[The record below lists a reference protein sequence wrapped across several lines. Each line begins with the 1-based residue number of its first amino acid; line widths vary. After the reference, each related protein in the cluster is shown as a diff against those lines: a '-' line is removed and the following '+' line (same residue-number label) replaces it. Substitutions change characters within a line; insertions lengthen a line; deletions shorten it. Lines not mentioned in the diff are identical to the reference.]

1 MSLNKNF
8 SRRSFVKK
16 TFEGS
21 LFSIIA
27 SNSINTFANRSIFDE
42 GIKSIKPLIIGIIG
56 AENSHTAAFGKL
68 FNIDKLFPGVS
79 VKYVWGE
86 TENFARIAMKK
97 GNIPIMVNDP
107 IEMLGKID
115 ALIVDHRH
123 GKYHLDAAL
132 PFLEQGIP
140 MFIDK
145 PFCYRKEKG
154 EKFLA
159 LARKSNTPVTSYSS
173 VANSFSTIDIK
184 RQINKMGKIKRVISY
199 GPIDLESKYGG
210 VFFYGPHLIEPLIYI
225 FDNKVV
231 KVRVNKIDK
240 TGNANMIFDDGMMV
254 TIIFSKKNRGW
265 QTFVESDNGFV
276 EVKPN
281 INKKTPTKSDIDMV
295 NMFRTGKEP
304 RDHKNILHGVAI
316 LEALEKSA
324 ISEAWEDVNL

>member
-21 LFSIIA
+21 LFSIMA
-27 SNSINTFANRSIFDE
+27 SFSINTFANRSIFDE
-42 GIKSIKPLIIGIIG
+42 DIKNTKPLIIGIIG

-97 GNIPIMVNDP
+97 GNIPNMVNDP
-107 IEMLGKID
+107 NEMLGKID

-132 PFLEQGIP
+132 PFLEEGIP

-173 VANSFSTIDIK
+173 VANSFSTMDIK

-225 FDNKVV
+225 FENKVV
-231 KVRVNKIDK
+231 KVKVNKIDK

-281 INKKTPTKSDIDMV
+281 ISKKTPTKSDIDMV

-324 ISEAWEDVNL
+324 ISEA

>member
-132 PFLEQGIP
+132 PFLEEGIP

-173 VANSFSTIDIK
+173 VANSFSTMDIK

>member
-21 LFSIIA
+21 LFSIMA
-27 SNSINTFANRSIFDE
+27 SFSINTFANRSIFDE
-42 GIKSIKPLIIGIIG
+42 DIKNTKPLIIGIIG

-97 GNIPIMVNDP
+97 GNIPNMVNDP
-107 IEMLGKID
+107 NEMLGKID

-132 PFLEQGIP
+132 PFLEEGIP

-173 VANSFSTIDIK
+173 VANSFSTMDIK

-281 INKKTPTKSDIDMV
+281 ISKKTPTKSDIDMV

-324 ISEAWEDVNL
+324 ISEAWENVI

>member
-1 MSLNKNF
+1 MSLNKKF

-21 LFSIIA
+21 IFSIIA

-97 GNIPIMVNDP
+97 GNIPNMVNDP
-107 IEMLGKID
+107 NEMLGKID

-132 PFLEQGIP
+132 PFLEERIP

-173 VANSFSTIDIK
+173 VANSFSTMDIK

-225 FDNKVV
+225 FENKVV
-231 KVRVNKIDK
+231 KVKVNKIDK

-324 ISEAWEDVNL
+324 ISEAWENVIL

>member
-21 LFSIIA
+21 LFSIMA
-27 SNSINTFANRSIFDE
+27 SYSINTFANQSIFDE

-97 GNIPIMVNDP
+97 GNIPNMVNDP
-107 IEMLGKID
+107 NEMLGKID

-132 PFLEQGIP
+132 PFLEERIP

-159 LARKSNTPVTSYSS
+159 LARKSYTPVTSYSS
-173 VANSFSTIDIK
+173 VANSFSTMDIK

-240 TGNANMIFDDGMMV
+240 TGNASMIFDNGMMV

-265 QTFVESDNGFV
+265 QTFVESDNGFM

-324 ISEAWEDVNL
+324 ISEA

>member
-21 LFSIIA
+21 LFSIMA
-27 SNSINTFANRSIFDE
+27 SYSINTFANRSIFDK
-42 GIKSIKPLIIGIIG
+42 GIKNTKPLIIGIIG

-68 FNIDKLFPGVS
+68 FNIDKLFPGLS

-97 GNIPIMVNDP
+97 GNIPNMVNDP
-107 IEMLGKID
+107 NEMLGKID

-132 PFLEQGIP
+132 PFLEEGIP

-173 VANSFSTIDIK
+173 VANSFSTMDIK

-225 FDNKVV
+225 FENKVV
-231 KVRVNKIDK
+231 KVKVNKIDK

-324 ISEAWEDVNL
+324 ISEAWENVI

>member
-16 TFEGS
+16 TFEGG

-173 VANSFSTIDIK
+173 VANSFSTMDIK

-324 ISEAWEDVNL
+324 ISEAWENVI

>member
-27 SNSINTFANRSIFDE
+27 SNSINTFANRSIFGE
-42 GIKSIKPLIIGIIG
+42 GIKSIKPLIIGIVG

-86 TENFARIAMKK
+86 TEDFARIAMKK
-97 GNIPIMVNDP
+97 GNIPVMVNDP

-132 PFLEQGIP
+132 PFLEEGIP

-173 VANSFSTIDIK
+173 VANSFSTMDIK

-225 FDNKVV
+225 FENKVV
-231 KVRVNKIDK
+231 KVKVNKIDK

-324 ISEAWEDVNL
+324 ISEAWENVI

>member
-21 LFSIIA
+21 LFSIMA
-27 SNSINTFANRSIFDE
+27 SYSINTFANRSIFDE
-42 GIKSIKPLIIGIIG
+42 GIKNTKPLIIGIIG

-97 GNIPIMVNDP
+97 GNIPNMVNDP
-107 IEMLGKID
+107 NEMLGKID

-132 PFLEQGIP
+132 PFLKQGIP

-173 VANSFSTIDIK
+173 VANSFSTMDIK

-225 FDNKVV
+225 FENKVV
-231 KVRVNKIDK
+231 KVKVNKIDK
-240 TGNANMIFDDGMMV
+240 TGNANMIFDNGMMV

-281 INKKTPTKSDIDMV
+281 ISKKTPAKSDIDMV

-324 ISEAWEDVNL
+324 ISEAWENVI

>member
-21 LFSIIA
+21 LFSIMA
-27 SNSINTFANRSIFDE
+27 SYSINTFANQSIFDE

-97 GNIPIMVNDP
+97 GNIPNMVNDP
-107 IEMLGKID
+107 NEMLGKID

-132 PFLEQGIP
+132 PFLEERIP

-159 LARKSNTPVTSYSS
+159 LARKSYTPVTSYSS
-173 VANSFSTIDIK
+173 VANSFSTMDIK

-240 TGNANMIFDDGMMV
+240 TGNASMIFDNGMMV

-265 QTFVESDNGFV
+265 QTFVELESGFV
-276 EVKPN
+276 EVKSK
-281 INKKTPTKSDIDMV
+281 INKKIPGKNDIDMI

-304 RDHKNILHGVAI
+304 REHSHILHGVAI
-316 LEALEKSA
+316 LEALEKSV
-324 ISEAWEDVNL
+324 ISGAWEKVI

>member
-173 VANSFSTIDIK
+173 VANSFSTMDIK

>member
-42 GIKSIKPLIIGIIG
+42 GIKSIKPFIIGIIG

-97 GNIPIMVNDP
+97 GNIPNMVNDP
-107 IEMLGKID
+107 NEMLGKID

-132 PFLEQGIP
+132 PFLEEGIP

-173 VANSFSTIDIK
+173 VANSFSTMDIK

>member
-1 MSLNKNF
+1 MSFNKNF

-21 LFSIIA
+21 LFSIMA
-27 SNSINTFANRSIFDE
+27 SYSINTFANLSIFDE
-42 GIKSIKPLIIGIIG
+42 GIKNTKPLIIGIIG

-97 GNIPIMVNDP
+97 GNIPNMVNDP
-107 IEMLGKID
+107 NEMLGKID

-132 PFLEQGIP
+132 PFLEERIP

-173 VANSFSTIDIK
+173 VANSFSTMDIK

-225 FDNKVV
+225 FENKVV
-231 KVRVNKIDK
+231 KVKVNKIDK

-324 ISEAWEDVNL
+324 ISEAWENVIL

>member
-16 TFEGS
+16 TFEGG

-173 VANSFSTIDIK
+173 VANSFSTMDIK

-225 FDNKVV
+225 FENKVV
-231 KVRVNKIDK
+231 KVKVNKIDK

-324 ISEAWEDVNL
+324 ISEAWENVI

>member
-132 PFLEQGIP
+132 PFLEQRIP

-173 VANSFSTIDIK
+173 VANSFSTMDIK